1 MLETLFLKEYP
12 KECTEEEKLQ
22 RLIRNFI
29 WVYREQ
35 LLYNDVISPV
45 IFSMC
50 MRRNSPIVQIDNS
63 QMIAENLEQMK
74 SNYMHANETVIN
86 NTIGELFRILVYA
99 VNFFMDRFDFDDYKH
114 LNGGVAKHFYMNSL
128 ERHIH
133 GLWSDDIPRYG
144 NYRTDIINLRF
155 TMAVNSIWFTLKEQY
170 NSAER
175 NVYAYMALRSSM
187 DPEVYK
193 TMVQTHLNTFTLDD
207 CLQILGDPDPM
218 EVQKEFSQFRVF

>member
-1 MLETLFLKEYP
+1 MLETLFLKQYP
-12 KECTEEEKLQ
+12 NECTEEEKLQ

-50 MRRNSPIVQIDNS
+50 MRRNSPIVQINNGRV
-63 QMIAENLEQMK
+63 IAENLEDMK
-74 SNYMHANETVIN
+74 RSYTHANEILIN
-86 NTIGELFRILVYA
+86 ETIGELFRILVYA
-99 VNFFMDRFDFDDYKH
+99 VNFFIDRFDFDDYKR
-114 LNGGVAKHFYMNSL
+114 LNGGVAKHLYMNSL

-133 GLWSDDIPRYG
+133 GLWLDDIPEYG
-144 NYRTDIINLRF
+144 DFRANMINLRF
-155 TMAVNSIWFTLKEQY
+155 TNSVNSIWFTLKDKFNY
-170 NSAER
+170 ER
-175 NVYAYMALRSSM
+175 NVYAYMALLSRMES
-187 DPEVYK
+187 EVYK
-193 TMVQTHLNTFTLDD
+193 AMVQKHLSAFTPDY